1 MLGLRVRYSY
11 MSEIPVRY
19 SCCELPRGLCAVVLA
34 LAGVR
39 CPRDRRRSA
48 VPPWPVGVAMCA
60 ARPRVACVLLAR
72 PWPAVALAGKG

>member
-34 LAGVR
+34 LAGVW

-60 ARPRVACVLLAR
+60 ACRVRA
-72 PWPAVALAGKG
+72 PGPAVAGRGPGR